1 MNKIN
6 GDIIFF
12 ELIFSDIKKEYKNK
26 RKEYRKAR
34 RKHIFYNKN
43 YYIRKLLIILLV
55 LLLFASLSFIFF
67 NFYFITNDIDD
78 HVQYDIVLSYPDDS
92 TMTMENYLLQ
102 IQYLE
107 SRYNHNANRLN
118 SEYWGLYQIGHN
130 IRKETG
136 YGDISKSVFLNHPEI
151 QHLCMIKSLE
161 MYQDIMKD
169 YINKYSGTIVDGI
182 LITESGILA
191 CSHLI
196 GCGGT
201 KRLLDKGVIPE
212 KDINGNPIRHF
223 FKLGGYK
230 LNFDNINFKNLN
242 SLIKKQ

>member
-1 MNKIN
+1 MKKFI
-6 GDIIFF
+6 
-12 ELIFSDIKKEYKNK
+12 LI
-26 RKEYRKAR
+26 
-34 RKHIFYNKN
+34 
-43 YYIRKLLIILLV
+43 LLLLV
-55 LLLFASLSFIFF
+55 LVSCEKEFKELQRSYVISHFIEL
-67 NFYFITNDIDD
+67 NDDLD
-78 HVQYDIVLSYPDDS
+78 YKDDS

-196 GCGGT
+196 GCEGT

-230 LNFDNINFKNLN
+230 LNFDNINFKKLN

>member
-196 GCGGT
+196 GCEGT

-212 KDINGNPIRHF
+212 EDINGNPIRHF

-230 LNFDNINFKNLN
+230 LNFDNINFKKLN

>member
-1 MNKIN
+1 
-6 GDIIFF
+6 
-12 ELIFSDIKKEYKNK
+12 
-26 RKEYRKAR
+26 
-34 RKHIFYNKN
+34 
-43 YYIRKLLIILLV
+43 
-55 LLLFASLSFIFF
+55 
-67 NFYFITNDIDD
+67 
-78 HVQYDIVLSYPDDS
+78 
-92 TMTMENYLLQ
+92 MENYLLQ

-107 SRYNHNANRLN
+107 SRYNHNANRLD
-118 SEYWGLYQIGHN
+118 SEYWGVYQIGHN

-169 YINKYSGTIVDGI
+169 YINKYSGAIVDGI

-196 GCGGT
+196 GCEGT

-230 LNFDNINFKNLN
+230 LNFDNINFKKLN

>member
-43 YYIRKLLIILLV
+43 YYIKKLLIILLV

-196 GCGGT
+196 GCEGT

-230 LNFDNINFKNLN
+230 LNFDNINFKKLN

>member
-118 SEYWGLYQIGHN
+118 SGYWGLYQIGHN

-196 GCGGT
+196 GCEGT

-230 LNFDNINFKNLN
+230 LNFDNINFKKLN

>member
-196 GCGGT
+196 GCEGT

>member
-196 GCGGT
+196 GCEGT

-212 KDINGNPIRHF
+212 KDINGNLIRHF

-230 LNFDNINFKNLN
+230 LNFDNINFKKLN

>member
-12 ELIFSDIKKEYKNK
+12 ELIFSNIKKEYKNK

-107 SRYNHNANRLN
+107 SRYNHNANRLD
-118 SEYWGLYQIGHN
+118 SEYWGVYQIGHN

-169 YINKYSGTIVDGI
+169 YINKYSGAIVDGI

-196 GCGGT
+196 GCEGT

-230 LNFDNINFKNLN
+230 LNFDNINFKKLN

>member
-67 NFYFITNDIDD
+67 NFYFITNDIDGQ
-78 HVQYDIVLSYPDDS
+78 VQYDIVLSYPDDS

-196 GCGGT
+196 GCEGT

>member
-67 NFYFITNDIDD
+67 NFYFTTNDIDD

-107 SRYNHNANRLN
+107 SRYNHNANRLD

-169 YINKYSGTIVDGI
+169 YINKYSGAIVDGI

-196 GCGGT
+196 GCEGT

-230 LNFDNINFKNLN
+230 LNFDNINFKKLN

>member
-196 GCGGT
+196 GCEGT

-230 LNFDNINFKNLN
+230 LNFDNINFKKLN